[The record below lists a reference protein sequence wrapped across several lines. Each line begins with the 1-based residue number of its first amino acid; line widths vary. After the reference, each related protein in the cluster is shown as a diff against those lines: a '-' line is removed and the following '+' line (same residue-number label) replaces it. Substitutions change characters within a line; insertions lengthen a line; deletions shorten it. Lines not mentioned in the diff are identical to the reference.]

1 MDRMNGMHGMD
12 RNAEEQLPQVV
23 EERLQKAYESIRR
36 GGIRQ
41 EGKQKK
47 SYRGWISIAAA
58 LALIVAVPSA
68 AFAAVIYFQKN
79 VRQEADRLTYEFEL
93 NYELTP
99 GEYQVTPGEIPDGMT
114 DQGYG
119 KYSGADGRW
128 ITVMPIY
135 TMAELEKANGQIVVE
150 DMEQVEH
157 AVLSGMEAD
166 IITFREAEKY
176 QANTYMFL
184 FNEREGYVLHIVA
197 GYKTEKEELLKFADS
212 LSVVKIGD
220 GSYETEE
227 DKELREKEEANA
239 ENPAAEAS
247 GDWDE
252 LMRLG
257 IPQDKIYDV
266 GGELYTYAGA
276 YGYKVTGYE
285 FLDSLEGFA
294 EKDFFDYARF
304 DGWLNADKTLRPYM
318 RQHYDKNG
326 TLLSEEETEQEI
338 LRVDLEV
345 YCYDEQWEGLPLDD
359 VSLNFELNYVEK
371 RQDGTYTWEE
381 DCYDAVPSEEY
392 SLQMDNS
399 AVYINVAEHTQGED
413 RKGFFY
419 HSVEKGESISYT
431 LLFVVDKD
439 RKDNF
444 LLSPVGSNNSIWQ
457 CESMTVKE
465 IRDGL
470 EGYIRL
476 E

>member
-247 GDWDE
+247 GDCD
-252 LMRLG
+252 
-257 IPQDKIYDV
+257 
-266 GGELYTYAGA
+266 
-276 YGYKVTGYE
+276 
-285 FLDSLEGFA
+285 
-294 EKDFFDYARF
+294 
-304 DGWLNADKTLRPYM
+304 
-318 RQHYDKNG
+318 
-326 TLLSEEETEQEI
+326 
-338 LRVDLEV
+338 
-345 YCYDEQWEGLPLDD
+345 
-359 VSLNFELNYVEK
+359 
-371 RQDGTYTWEE
+371 
-381 DCYDAVPSEEY
+381 
-392 SLQMDNS
+392 
-399 AVYINVAEHTQGED
+399 
-413 RKGFFY
+413 
-419 HSVEKGESISYT
+419 
-431 LLFVVDKD
+431 
-439 RKDNF
+439 
-444 LLSPVGSNNSIWQ
+444 
-457 CESMTVKE
+457 
-465 IRDGL
+465 
-470 EGYIRL
+470 
-476 E
+476 